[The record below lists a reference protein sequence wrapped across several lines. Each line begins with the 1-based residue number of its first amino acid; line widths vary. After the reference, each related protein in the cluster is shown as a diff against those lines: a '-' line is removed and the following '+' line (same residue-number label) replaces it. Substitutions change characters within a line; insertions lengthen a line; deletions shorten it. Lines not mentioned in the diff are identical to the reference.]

1 MSKAKLIFCE
11 SCDAEFSIKHDLD
24 NRLYNIVH
32 CPFCGDGLN
41 EELEDELEDF
51 EEVDDNYEEDYD

>member
-1 MSKAKLIFCE
+1 MSRVKLIFCE

-32 CPFCGDGLN
+32 CPFCGDELK
-41 EELEDELEDF
+41 EENEDELEDF
-51 EEVDDNYEEDYD
+51 EVDYD

>member
-1 MSKAKLIFCE
+1 MSRVKLIFCE

-41 EELEDELEDF
+41 KELEDELEDF
-51 EEVDDNYEEDYD
+51 EEDYD